1 MRKSECGGEASNMLA
16 LLPTTK
22 LEGGW
27 ETFPVASEPEMGSL
41 EEVVHRQKHLSLSKV
56 KGEN

>member
-1 MRKSECGGEASNMLA
+1 MLA
-16 LLPTTK
+16 LLPTAK
-22 LEGGW
+22 LERGW

-41 EEVVHRQKHLSLSKV
+41 EEAVNRQKHLSLRKV

>member
-1 MRKSECGGEASNMLA
+1 MLA
-16 LLPTTK
+16 LLPTAK
-22 LEGGW
+22 LEVEW
-27 ETFPVASEPEMGSL
+27 ETFPVVSELDIGSL